1 MINDK
6 SFNIENIISDIF
18 KETRLKI
25 SKDDPVLSI
34 VLMHEKILEHALT
47 QLKNNNQIATERL
60 SHDISSIRDA
70 INALP
75 DAIDEKTS
83 ELQHAAVALHDEFQE
98 SKGEIK
104 GSLEE
109 ARINATEKLAESAK
123 ELQLNITKVAEKTT
137 ETIDTVNKI
146 ISNIETE
153 LYDINKK
160 SLHDYVKEIKLADE
174 KRKSITTNLESAIN
188 DAFKKSVKSF
198 KFYCS
203 AALIIS
209 TLLQFTMWGFFLY
222 KLLT

>member
-1 MINDK
+1 MTNFRK
-6 SFNIENIISDIF
+6 A
-18 KETRLKI
+18 KEKLK
-25 SKDDPVLSI
+25 VLWKKLE
-34 VLMHEKILEHALT
+34 LM
-47 QLKNNNQIATERL
+47 QQR
-60 SHDISSIRDA
+60 
-70 INALP
+70 
-75 DAIDEKTS
+75 
-83 ELQHAAVALHDEFQE
+83 
-98 SKGEIK
+98 
-104 GSLEE
+104 
-109 ARINATEKLAESAK
+109 KLAESAK

-137 ETIDTVNKI
+137 ETIDNVNKI

-160 SLHDYVKEIKLADE
+160 ALHDYVKEIKLADE

>member
-34 VLMHEKILEHALT
+34 ILMHEKILEHALT

-137 ETIDTVNKI
+137 ETIASIQHNNQQWHLTTSGSV
-146 ISNIETE
+146 SS
-153 LYDINKK
+153 
-160 SLHDYVKEIKLADE
+160 SLPLWWHLANSSFWVIHRCSTSSWVPLSIQP
-174 KRKSITTNLESAIN
+174 KRVLKFRWGSP
-188 DAFKKSVKSF
+188 AFSPFGWAS
-198 KFYCS
+198 
-203 AALIIS
+203 
-209 TLLQFTMWGFFLY
+209 
-222 KLLT
+222 